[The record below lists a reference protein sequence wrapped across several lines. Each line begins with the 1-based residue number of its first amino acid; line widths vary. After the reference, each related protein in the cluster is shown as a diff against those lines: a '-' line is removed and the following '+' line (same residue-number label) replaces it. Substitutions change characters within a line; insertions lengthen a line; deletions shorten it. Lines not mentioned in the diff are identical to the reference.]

1 MVVTIVMFGV
11 AVVWLLLSVR
21 SFRQKGICFNNGYLF
36 ATEQERRTTDWKP
49 YYKQSAVVFLMAAII
64 FALIGVSILTGLY
77 FLLSIVIIIAVVT
90 ILYGIVSTVIIE
102 KNRKT
107 KYMH

>member
-1 MVVTIVMFGV
+1 MAVTIVMFGV
-11 AVVWLLLSVR
+11 
-21 SFRQKGICFNNGYLF
+21 
-36 ATEQERRTTDWKP
+36 
-49 YYKQSAVVFLMAAII
+49 
-64 FALIGVSILTGLY
+64 
-77 FLLSIVIIIAVVT
+77 AVVT